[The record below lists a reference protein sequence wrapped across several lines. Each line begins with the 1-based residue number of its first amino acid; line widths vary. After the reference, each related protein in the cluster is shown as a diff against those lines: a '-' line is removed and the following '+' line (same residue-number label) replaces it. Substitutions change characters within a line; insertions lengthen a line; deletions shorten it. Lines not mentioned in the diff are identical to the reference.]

1 MELNKVHHLDWLE
14 NGLPDKSVQLIIADP
29 PYFEVKGEFDF
40 IWSSFDE
47 YLKDVEEWAKEC
59 KRILAD
65 NGTLFWYGDAKN
77 IAYTQIVF
85 DRHFELLNSL
95 VWENTNPHKQQIRFS
110 EDLRSFAPLTERVL
124 MYSNEVDQTGLERI
138 KLDMNNFTNLRNYF
152 KELHEFIGKSKK
164 DMIHKIGQKVDHAFR
179 YSSTQW
185 DLPTPETYNELNES
199 YAIAS
204 WSGFREYE
212 DLRREYED
220 LRREYEDIRRPFD
233 NFNHFGDVIHI
244 PNMEAHKHNHPTVK
258 PEKLTRALI
267 LTCSRPNDLVFV
279 PFAGSGTEC
288 AMAAKEGR
296 QFIGFDINAT
306 YVDMA
311 NKRAQTHLSTP
322 TLF

>member
-1 MELNKVHHLDWLE
+1 
-14 NGLPDKSVQLIIADP
+14 
-29 PYFEVKGEFDF
+29 
-40 IWSSFDE
+40 
-47 YLKDVEEWAKEC
+47 
-59 KRILAD
+59 
-65 NGTLFWYGDAKN
+65 
-77 IAYTQIVF
+77 
-85 DRHFELLNSL
+85 
-95 VWENTNPHKQQIRFS
+95 
-110 EDLRSFAPLTERVL
+110 VL
-124 MYSNEVDQTGLERI
+124 MYSNEVNQTGLERI
-138 KLDMNNFTNLRNYF
+138 KLDINNFTNLRNYF
-152 KELHEFIGKSKK
+152 KELQTFIGLGLKK
-164 DMIHKIGQKVDHAFR
+164 INDQLGHRKAEHAF
-179 YSSTQW
+179 YWKSTQW
-185 DLPTPETYNELNES
+185 ELPTPETYNELNES

-204 WSGFREYE
+204 WSEFREYE

-220 LRREYEDIRRPFD
+220 LRRPFENIYNLNEVLQFNTNMD
-233 NFNHFGDVIHI
+233 KSFNHD
-244 PNMEAHKHNHPTVK
+244 TVK